1 MAFASSNEI
10 NAIAVENRK
19 FHKQTMVN
27 WMNRTAADPIFKF
40 LAAEM
45 DKKKD
50 SILADLAASAKK
62 HYIPTVVIFSL
73 NECVFDKKPGSRE
86 DCRHDPVHGHGPLR
100 RKMTVLEFVTEV
112 RSWSHETPASII
124 PDEFWEFGGKAPDD
138 QNDFYQTLKE
148 SDSLRLLENHL
159 GDNFSCHVDRKQI
172 YRFSQYTQYQVEVS
186 VQFHLTK
193 RPDWRKEQ
201 IGAAVKRYDMRQ
213 KAIAEDR
220 RMDRWQILWDEDE
233 KLAEQ
238 LESIPYPFTGL
249 NAFKVVEI
257 TARRKA
263 IYAEMYPE
271 DGPEYDQD
279 DLNKAAVANRHGF

>member
-1 MAFASSNEI
+1 M
-10 NAIAVENRK
+10 
-19 FHKQTMVN
+19 
-27 WMNRTAADPIFKF
+27 
-40 LAAEM
+40 
-45 DKKKD
+45 
-50 SILADLAASAKK
+50 
-62 HYIPTVVIFSL
+62 
-73 NECVFDKKPGSRE
+73 
-86 DCRHDPVHGHGPLR
+86 
-100 RKMTVLEFVTEV
+100 
-112 RSWSHETPASII
+112 
-124 PDEFWEFGGKAPDD
+124 
-138 QNDFYQTLKE
+138 
-148 SDSLRLLENHL
+148 
-159 GDNFSCHVDRKQI
+159 DRKQT

-193 RPDWRKEQ
+193 RPEWRKEQ
-201 IGAAVKRYDMRQ
+201 IGAAVKRYEMRQ

-271 DGPEYDQD
+271 DGPEYDKD